1 MPMKDAEEI
10 RRIFDTRT
18 KTQSQ
23 AHSRMRE
30 VSKVY
35 NDQIYLPLPE
45 LNKAEKPAVPNLAQ
59 QGLDQTAMR
68 IASVL
73 PDVVCPSTRPGIEI
87 QDRRATKRREAIMG
101 WWQFSRM
108 NMIMRKRARHFI
120 GYAAAP
126 VVIKPDLEHR
136 APRWHAYDPT
146 HAYPSNWG
154 DPTQI
159 VPEDC
164 IFAAKRTGIWL
175 QSHYPEEYSK
185 LQKGEGFNLEDQY
198 TVLEYYSAEQYTM
211 IVVGKEEVD
220 RWSANSPSDGGAAKQ
235 ILLGSAPNRTGKCPV
250 AFPCRVNLDGSRG
263 QFDGILGM
271 YQTQAM
277 LMAMQVLATYKGVF
291 AETWIQDLA
300 NDRAEVEQ
308 IPNPVAGIPGII
320 HGGSIQKF
328 PVDPQFQTNEAM
340 DRLEY
345 AQRSTA
351 SIPAEYGGYG
361 GTNVRTG
368 RRGAQVMGAAVDFP
382 IQEAQETLA
391 MSLECENKIAVG
403 IDKAYFGNES
413 KSFYL
418 SWEKH
423 NGHVTYRPDEIFDT
437 DANRVS
443 YAYAGVDSNALIIE
457 LGQRLGLE
465 TISRESFMEHDP
477 LIKDVEAERD
487 KVRVDQIEGALMARL
502 QAEAA
507 NPESPI
513 TPMDLAKLMQLVKSD
528 RMELPEAFETIN
540 QDIKEREAAQ
550 MKAMQEAMQAQ
561 QGAEPDPAAMPG
573 MEGAPPGMEGG
584 MPMVG
589 APPSG
594 AENLGSLLGTLRQPS
609 MQVTTPGGTRV

>member
-1 MPMKDAEEI
+1 MSMKSAEEI
-10 RRIFDTRT
+10 RRIFDTR
-18 KTQSQ
+18 KSTQGQ

-45 LNKAEKPAVPNLAQ
+45 LNKAERPAVPNLAQ

-73 PDVVCPSTRPGIEI
+73 PSVACPSTRPGIDL
-87 QDRRATKRREAIMG
+87 QDRRAKKRREAILG

-126 VVIKPDLEHR
+126 VVIKPCSDHR
-136 APRWHAYDPT
+136 APRWHVYDPT
-146 HAYPSNWG
+146 HAWPSTWG
-154 DPTQI
+154 DPTDL
-159 VPEDC
+159 VPDDC
-164 IFAAKRTGIWL
+164 IFAAQRTGMWL
-175 QSHYPEEYSK
+175 RSHHPEEYSK
-185 LQKGEGFNLEDQY
+185 LRKSENFSDTDEY
-198 TVLEYYSAEQYTM
+198 TILEYYDAEQYSM
-211 IVVGKEEVD
+211 LAIGADEVD
-220 RWSANSPSDGGAAKQ
+220 QYSSNSPTDGGVARQ
-235 ILLGSAPNRTGKCPV
+235 VMLGTVPNRAGKCPV
-250 AFPCRVNLDGSRG
+250 VFPSRVNLDGSRG

-277 LMAMQVLATYKGVF
+277 LMALQVLATYKGVF
-291 AETWIQDLA
+291 AETWIQDIA
-300 NDRAEVEQ
+300 NDRAEIEQ
-308 IPNPVAGIPGII
+308 TPNPVAGIPGII
-320 HGGSIQKF
+320 HGGSVQKY

-382 IQEAQETLA
+382 IQEAQEVLA
-391 MSLECENKIAVG
+391 MSLEQENKIAIG
-403 IDKAYFGNES
+403 IDKAYFGGES
-413 KSFYL
+413 KSYYL
-418 SWEKH
+418 SWGKDDS
-423 NGHVTYRPDEIFDT
+423 HVTYRPDEVFDT

-443 YAYAGVDSNALIIE
+443 YAYAGADQNALIIE

-465 TISRESFMEHDP
+465 TLSRESFMELDP
-477 LIKDVEAERD
+477 MVKNVELERD
-487 KVRVDQIEGALMARL
+487 KVRVDQIETALLARL
-502 QAEAA
+502 QSEAA
-507 NPESPI
+507 NPESTI
-513 TPMDLAKLMQLVKSD
+513 TPMDFAKLMQLIKSD
-528 RMELPEAFETIN
+528 RMELPAAFEEIN
-540 QDIKEREAAQ
+540 QDIKEREAAA
-550 MKAMQEAMQAQ
+550 MKAMQEQMAQMQ
-561 QGAEPDPAAMPG
+561 QGGDPMAEAMPG
-573 MEGAPPGMEGG
+573 IDGGPAEG

-589 APPSG
+589 APPAG
-594 AENLGSLLGTLRQPS
+594 QENLGNLLGRLRQPN